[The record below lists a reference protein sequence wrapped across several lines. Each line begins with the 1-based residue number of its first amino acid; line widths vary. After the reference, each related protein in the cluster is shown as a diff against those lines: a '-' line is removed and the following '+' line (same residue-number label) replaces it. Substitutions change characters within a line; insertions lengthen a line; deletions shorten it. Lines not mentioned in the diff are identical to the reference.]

1 MFVDDLYHAPV
12 LIFSNYKT
20 WALFQFREVSIMT
33 NSAVV
38 PRNPIKIICFE
49 PIFSTMDSYGPICF
63 TKILGVKD
71 ESDIPPEESVSRAV
85 TENPRNGS
93 LTQVPAP
100 QEPGGALGLAMMTG
114 TFWRPGRELKI
125 GFQGGSLWQQ
135 VRSQTSLR
143 TSESENGNIDQA

>member
-1 MFVDDLYHAPV
+1 M
-12 LIFSNYKT
+12 FSNYKI
-20 WALFQFREVSIMT
+20 WALFQFREASIMT
-33 NSAVV
+33 NSAIA

-71 ESDIPPEESVSRAV
+71 ESDIPPEESISRAV

-100 QEPGGALGLAMMTG
+100 QAPGGPLGLAMMTG

-125 GFQGGSLWQQ
+125 GFQGGSSWQK

>member
-1 MFVDDLYHAPV
+1 M
-12 LIFSNYKT
+12 FSNYKI
-20 WALFQFREVSIMT
+20 WALFQFREASIML
-33 NSAVV
+33 NRAIA
-38 PRNPIKIICFE
+38 PRNHIKIICFE

-71 ESDIPPEESVSRAV
+71 GSDIPPEESVSRAV

-93 LTQVPAP
+93 LTQAPAP
-100 QEPGGALGLAMMTG
+100 QAPGGPLGLAKMTG

-125 GFQGGSLWQQ
+125 GFQGGSSWQK

-143 TSESENGNIDQA
+143 TLESENRNIDQA